1 MTKAKGETPACIRVP
16 AEMILHVYLRS
27 DDAGQG
33 PRTLCS
39 FPGPLTISVI
49 SQEKMKNVKD

>member
-1 MTKAKGETPACIRVP
+1 VTKVKGETPACIRVP
-16 AEMILHVYLRS
+16 AETILHVYLRS

-39 FPGPLTISVI
+39 FPGPLTISLI
-49 SQEKMKNVKD
+49 SQEKMNYVRD